1 MSVHAPC
8 TAYEVCTGGALYVRV
23 HRVSRF
29 SNFFEFHI
37 PNLGSHSILYLKE
50 ESKFSEFSDFVYY
63 SEISRQ
69 NGSDPF
75 ISEKKIVWI
84 IGFMV
89 FKSTGSDSQFQH
101 KNWFRKIF
109 TES

>member
-1 MSVHAPC
+1 M
-8 TAYEVCTGGALYVRV
+8 GA
-23 HRVSRF
+23 RVSHF
-29 SNFFEFHI
+29 SKFFEFHL

-63 SEISRQ
+63 SKISRE

-75 ISEKKIVWI
+75 ISEKKIVQI

-89 FKSTGSDSQFQH
+89 FKSTSSESRFQH
-101 KNWFRKIF
+101 NNRF
-109 TES
+109 